1 MLISL
6 VVPCYNEEE
15 SLPIFY
21 KEASKIAQQ
30 MGISHGADFEF
41 IFVDDGSKDRTL
53 QIAREL
59 HRKDAR
65 VRYISFSRNFGK
77 EAGIYAGLKAA
88 KGDYVATMDADLQDP
103 PSLLPEMLELLH
115 GRDIKVELRSVNARF
130 FEYSSRLPRSCAFL
144 EDKLKK
150 LVASKV
156 SRGKVEL
163 SLSIQTVT
171 AADTVVTVNWQ
182 LAEGYRAALNAMAER
197 MDLKNDVS
205 VGMLSR
211 FPDVLTQT
219 AAPTNE
225 DELWEDVR
233 TVAEQAVDAF
243 VAMRAVEGEKMKAD
257 VAGRLTTIETL
268 VAKIEENSAGRV
280 QAYSDKLYARLQ
292 ELLGDRSIDEG
303 RLVTEA
309 AIFADKTAIDEETVR
324 LHSHVAQYREIL
336 ELDEPI
342 GRKLDFLTQELNR
355 ESNTIGSKCQDVA
368 ITRLVVELKSEI
380 EKIREQ
386 IQNIE

>member
-1 MLISL
+1 MVLSMTG
-6 VVPCYNEEE
+6 YGR
-15 SLPIFY
+15 
-21 KEASKIAQQ
+21 A
-30 MGISHGADFEF
+30 GA
-41 IFVDDGSKDRTL
+41 
-53 QIAREL
+53 
-59 HRKDAR
+59 
-65 VRYISFSRNFGK
+65 
-77 EAGIYAGLKAA
+77 
-88 KGDYVATMDADLQDP
+88 
-103 PSLLPEMLELLH
+103 LLH

-150 LVASKV
+150 LVAARV

-171 AADTVVTVNWQ
+171 AADTVVSVNWP
-182 LAEGYRAALNAMAER
+182 LAEGYRIVLDEMVRR
-197 MDLKNDVS
+197 MEVKNDVT
-205 VGMLSR
+205 VGMLAR
-211 FPDVLTQT
+211 FPDVLVQT
-219 AAPTNE
+219 AAPTDE
-225 DELWEDVR
+225 EELWQDVR
-233 TVAEQAVDAF
+233 VVAEQAVDAF
-243 VAMRAVEGEKMKAD
+243 VAMRAAEGEKLKAD
-257 VAGRLTTIETL
+257 IAGRLTTIETL
-268 VAKIEENSAGRV
+268 VAQIEADSAGRV

-292 ELLGDRSIDEG
+292 ELLGDRTIDEA

-336 ELDEPI
+336 QLEEPI

>member
-1 MLISL
+1 MVLSMTG
-6 VVPCYNEEE
+6 YGR
-15 SLPIFY
+15 
-21 KEASKIAQQ
+21 A
-30 MGISHGADFEF
+30 GA
-41 IFVDDGSKDRTL
+41 
-53 QIAREL
+53 
-59 HRKDAR
+59 
-65 VRYISFSRNFGK
+65 
-77 EAGIYAGLKAA
+77 
-88 KGDYVATMDADLQDP
+88 
-103 PSLLPEMLELLH
+103 LLH

-144 EDKLKK
+144 DDRLKK
-150 LVASKV
+150 LVAAKV

-163 SLSIQTVT
+163 SLTIQTVT
-171 AADTVVTVNWQ
+171 AADTVVSVNWQ

-197 MDLKNDVS
+197 MDVS

-233 TVAEQAVDAF
+233 AVAEQAVDAF
-243 VAMRAVEGEKMKAD
+243 IAMRAVEGEKMKAD
-257 VAGRLTTIETL
+257 VSGRLTTIEAL
-268 VAKIEENSAGRV
+268 VGQIEENSAGRV

-292 ELLGDRSIDEG
+292 ELLGDRNIDEG

-336 ELDEPI
+336 ALDEPI

-368 ITRLVVELKSEI
+368 IPRLVVELKSEI

>member
-1 MLISL
+1 MVLSMTG
-6 VVPCYNEEE
+6 YGR
-15 SLPIFY
+15 
-21 KEASKIAQQ
+21 A
-30 MGISHGADFEF
+30 GA
-41 IFVDDGSKDRTL
+41 
-53 QIAREL
+53 
-59 HRKDAR
+59 
-65 VRYISFSRNFGK
+65 
-77 EAGIYAGLKAA
+77 
-88 KGDYVATMDADLQDP
+88 
-103 PSLLPEMLELLH
+103 LLH

-150 LVASKV
+150 LVAAKV

-182 LAEGYRAALNAMAER
+182 LAQGYRAALNAMAER
-197 MDLKNDVS
+197 MDLKNDVTT
-205 VGMLSR
+205 GMLAR

-219 AAPTNE
+219 AAPTDE
-225 DELWEDVR
+225 DELWQDVQS
-233 TVAEQAVDAF
+233 VAQQAIDAF
-243 VAMRAVEGEKMKAD
+243 VAMRAVEGEKLKED
-257 VAGRLTTIETL
+257 VIHRLATIEEL
-268 VAKIEENSAGRV
+268 VAQIEQDSAGRV

-292 ELLGDRSIDEG
+292 ELLGDHNIDEA

-324 LHSHVAQYREIL
+324 LHSHVAQYRQIL
-336 ELDEPI
+336 ELNEPV

>member
-1 MLISL
+1 MVLSMTG
-6 VVPCYNEEE
+6 YGR
-15 SLPIFY
+15 
-21 KEASKIAQQ
+21 A
-30 MGISHGADFEF
+30 GA
-41 IFVDDGSKDRTL
+41 
-53 QIAREL
+53 
-59 HRKDAR
+59 
-65 VRYISFSRNFGK
+65 
-77 EAGIYAGLKAA
+77 
-88 KGDYVATMDADLQDP
+88 
-103 PSLLPEMLELLH
+103 LLH

-150 LVASKV
+150 LVAAKV

-171 AADTVVTVNWQ
+171 AADTVVSVNWS
-182 LAEGYRAALNAMAER
+182 LAQGYRAALDSLIEK
-197 MDLKNDVS
+197 MDLKNDVTA
-205 VGMLSR
+205 GMIAR
-211 FPDVLTQT
+211 FPEVLTQT

-225 DELWEDVR
+225 DELWQDVQS
-233 TVAEQAVDAF
+233 VALQAVDAF
-243 VAMRAVEGEKMKAD
+243 VAMRAAEGEKLKAD
-257 VAGRLTTIETL
+257 VAGRLDTIEEL
-268 VAKIEENSAGRV
+268 VAKIEQGSAGRV

-292 ELLGDRSIDEG
+292 ELLGDRNIDES

-309 AIFADKTAIDEETVR
+309 ALFADKTAIDEETVR

-336 ELDEPI
+336 ALDEPV

-368 ITRLVVELKSEI
+368 VTRLVVELKSEI

>member
-1 MLISL
+1 MVLSMTG
-6 VVPCYNEEE
+6 YGR
-15 SLPIFY
+15 
-21 KEASKIAQQ
+21 A
-30 MGISHGADFEF
+30 GA
-41 IFVDDGSKDRTL
+41 
-53 QIAREL
+53 
-59 HRKDAR
+59 
-65 VRYISFSRNFGK
+65 
-77 EAGIYAGLKAA
+77 
-88 KGDYVATMDADLQDP
+88 
-103 PSLLPEMLELLH
+103 LLH

-150 LVASKV
+150 LVAAKV
-156 SRGKVEL
+156 TRGKVEL

-171 AADTVVTVNWQ
+171 AADTVVAVNWQ
-182 LAEGYRAALNAMAER
+182 LAQSYRAALNAMSER
-197 MDLKNDVS
+197 MDLKNDVT
-205 VGMLSR
+205 VGMLAR
-211 FPDVLTQT
+211 FPDVLIQT
-219 AAPTNE
+219 AAPTDE
-225 DELWEDVR
+225 EELWQDVQS
-233 TVAEQAVDAF
+233 VAEQAIASF
-243 VAMRAVEGEKMKAD
+243 VSMRATEGEKLKED
-257 VAGRLTTIETL
+257 VSGRLDTIETL
-268 VAKIEENSAGRV
+268 VAQIEQDSAGRV
-280 QAYSDKLYARLQ
+280 QAYTDKLYTRLQ
-292 ELLGDRSIDEG
+292 ELLGDRSIEEA

>member
-1 MLISL
+1 MVLSMTG
-6 VVPCYNEEE
+6 YGR
-15 SLPIFY
+15 
-21 KEASKIAQQ
+21 A
-30 MGISHGADFEF
+30 GA
-41 IFVDDGSKDRTL
+41 
-53 QIAREL
+53 
-59 HRKDAR
+59 
-65 VRYISFSRNFGK
+65 
-77 EAGIYAGLKAA
+77 
-88 KGDYVATMDADLQDP
+88 
-103 PSLLPEMLELLH
+103 LLH

-150 LVASKV
+150 LVASRV

-171 AADTVVTVNWQ
+171 AADTVVSVNWQ
-182 LAEGYRAALNAMAER
+182 LAEGYRAALNEMVER

-219 AAPTNE
+219 TAPTNE
-225 DELWEDVR
+225 EELWQDVQS
-233 TVAEQAVDAF
+233 VAEKAVDAF
-243 VAMRAVEGEKMKAD
+243 VAMRAVEGEKLKED
-257 VAGRLTTIETL
+257 VAGRLDTIETL
-268 VAKIEENSAGRV
+268 VGQIEENSAGRV

>member
-1 MLISL
+1 MVLSMTG
-6 VVPCYNEEE
+6 YGR
-15 SLPIFY
+15 
-21 KEASKIAQQ
+21 A
-30 MGISHGADFEF
+30 GA
-41 IFVDDGSKDRTL
+41 
-53 QIAREL
+53 
-59 HRKDAR
+59 
-65 VRYISFSRNFGK
+65 
-77 EAGIYAGLKAA
+77 
-88 KGDYVATMDADLQDP
+88 
-103 PSLLPEMLELLH
+103 LLH

-130 FEYSSRLPRSCAFL
+130 FEYSSRLPRSCAFM
-144 EDKLKK
+144 EDKLKQ
-150 LVASKV
+150 LVASRV

-163 SLSIQTVT
+163 SLSLQTVT

-182 LAEGYRAALNAMAER
+182 LAQGYRTALNAMSER
-197 MDLKNDVS
+197 MDLKNDVT
-205 VGMLSR
+205 VGMLAR

-225 DELWEDVR
+225 EELWQDVQS
-233 TVAEQAVDAF
+233 VAGQALDAF
-243 VAMRAVEGEKMKAD
+243 VAMRATEGEKLKED
-257 VAGRLTTIETL
+257 VSGRLTTIEAL
-268 VAKIEENSAGRV
+268 VAQIEKDSAGRV
-280 QAYSDKLYARLQ
+280 QAYSEKLYARLQ
-292 ELLGDRSIDEG
+292 ELLGDRNVDEA

-324 LHSHVAQYREIL
+324 LHSHVGQYREIL
-336 ELDEPI
+336 ELNEPI